1 MSPDIRHHHLVL
13 ARARTNFQGRFS
25 TNLALNILIHVTF
38 SSVEKHF
45 LVNLLHFFKST
56 QSSNCRQNDTEFD
69 FSAPILNSN
78 SVSQL
83 SLAQIQVVYLVNY
96 SIFHKGKVHVKA
108 MGPSWYVLS

>member
-1 MSPDIRHHHLVL
+1 M
-13 ARARTNFQGRFS
+13 ARDS
-25 TNLALNILIHVTF
+25 DTF

-45 LVNLLHFFKST
+45 LVNLLHFFNST

-83 SLAQIQVVYLVNY
+83 SLVQIQVVYLVNY
-96 SIFHKGKVHVKA
+96 SIFIKA
-108 MGPSWYVLS
+108 RCM